1 MIDGIAGIYPRT
13 AFLISHLPTY
23 LKNKFYF
30 IVSNVEQSLTS
41 EGWSTTITAI
51 QKGLQEKLLQMRC
64 Q

>member
-1 MIDGIAGIYPRT
+1 MT
-13 AFLISHLPTY
+13 FLISHLPTY

-51 QKGLQEKLLQMRC
+51 QKVRRKTIADALPIEDDMAIAYIP
-64 Q
+64 